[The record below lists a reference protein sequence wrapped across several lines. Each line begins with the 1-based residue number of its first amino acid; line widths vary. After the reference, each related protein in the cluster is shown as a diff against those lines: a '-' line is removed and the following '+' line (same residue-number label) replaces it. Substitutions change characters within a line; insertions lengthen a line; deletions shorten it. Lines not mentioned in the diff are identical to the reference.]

1 MNAVLDG
8 GKQERENMCDI
19 DDATLPVLNAYLE
32 KKGWHCL
39 DNIEIDLPV
48 FVWKHPKVGDIALRV
63 PKNTELADYRAAMK
77 RVVKDLAAA
86 GRRAENEVLQDIC
99 RQGGADIKPP
109 AIMEPEREGFGPG

>member
-19 DDATLPVLNAYLE
+19 DDVTLPVLNAYLE

-63 PKNTELADYRAAMK
+63 PKNTELADYKTAMK

-86 GRRAENEVLQDIC
+86 GRRAEGEILQDIS
-99 RQGGADIKPP
+99 RQGGAGIQPSV
-109 AIMEPEREGFGPG
+109 ITEPEAESLGPG